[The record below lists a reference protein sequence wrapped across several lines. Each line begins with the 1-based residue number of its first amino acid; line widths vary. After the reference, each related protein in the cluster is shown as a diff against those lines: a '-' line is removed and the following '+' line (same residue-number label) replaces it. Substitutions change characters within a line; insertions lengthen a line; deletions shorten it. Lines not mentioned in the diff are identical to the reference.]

1 MAINFTRMFTAI
13 GKIIG
18 GLNETTA
25 FQGTT
30 LATRANTLSAQYVSP
45 DNNLVNSLFSQL
57 QSTQNAQSP
66 WVSYLQSLAQATMI
80 QECSLDRP
88 LNNNSVASAL
98 AAVAYGLRA
107 AGQTVTESP
116 ATLATVPSLTVG
128 NGQLVFAASVNPSD
142 LYLADSYLLNV
153 TSDQTTGATQYQESI
168 SMVGKANVGAL
179 NWLWPQG
186 SSVNT
191 TLRAIDS
198 AQTTK
203 VPPSFA
209 TWTPFGTTAVA
220 SAGTGPR
227 SADTTYVPY
236 TITGNGSYFQY
247 QLPTTLA
254 PGTFSYNLFM
264 KGNAG
269 NTFASVVTVSIV
281 NASGTLISTLATLSA
296 TSGSWVQSSGVWN
309 FPIQPPVTPSTGY
322 YLRFT
327 VVTGGTAT
335 VTVAYPGF
343 VSLSPLYQGGP
354 VACVWSGTTAFGL
367 ADLWTASTTRG
378 TSETVSLI
386 RGMERLFTLSAYS
399 PYIVIPTGNPGDY
412 TDALVV

>member
-13 GKIIG
+13 GKCIG
-18 GLNETTA
+18 ALNSANT

-30 LATRANTLSAQYVSP
+30 LTGRTSTFSTQYVSP
-45 DNNLVNSLFSQL
+45 NNNLVDSLYTQL
-57 QSTQNAQSP
+57 QSAQQAQAA
-66 WVSYLQSLAQATMI
+66 WITYVQALAQATMI

-88 LNNNSVASAL
+88 LNDNSVSSAL
-98 AAVAYGLRA
+98 QAVAYGLRS

-116 ATLATVPSLTVG
+116 TTLATVPSLTVG
-128 NGQLVFAASVNPSD
+128 DGQLVFAASVNPSD

-153 TSDQTTGATQYQESI
+153 VSDQTTGSTEYQEQI
-168 SMVGKANVGAL
+168 AMVGKANVDPL

-191 TLRAIDS
+191 VLTALDS
-198 AQTTK
+198 AQQTL
-203 VPPSFA
+203 VPPTFSS
-209 TWTPFGTTAVA
+209 WTPSGTTAVA
-220 SAGTGPR
+220 VAGTGPR
-227 SADTTYVPY
+227 SADTTYTPY

-247 QLPTTLA
+247 QLNAVA
-254 PGTFSYNLFM
+254 PGTYSYNIFM

-269 NTFASVVTVSIV
+269 NTGGSTFTVSIV
-281 NASGTLISTLATLSA
+281 NAAGTLVSTLGTLSA

-343 VSLSPLYQGGP
+343 VNLSPLYQGGP
-354 VACVWSGTTAFGL
+354 VACIWSGTTAFGL
-367 ADLWTASTTRG
+367 ADLWTASVTRG

-386 RGMERLFTLSAYS
+386 RGMERLFGLSAYS

-412 TDALVV
+412 TNALVV